1 MPTTYSK
8 FRLYDQ
14 ENGAYVTP
22 EIPNIIDV
30 VELTGVSTSHTS
42 NANEITVA
50 STAGLFPGMSL
61 HIATLPQGAFIHA
74 VKSSTVIVAHAPAFD
89 TATGTWTV
97 SAANANA
104 TATASSMTGSARGAN
119 AIGIPMVDANG
130 STYRNE
136 FGHTGAAW
144 NAHGEYTS
152 SGPTTNK
159 AVDPVAAQP
168 GVVLTPDSV
177 SVLPIGAGTTAQ
189 TAVKL
194 SATAI
199 TPKISDS
206 VKGTPPRPMPL
217 WTTWWLLVASTGAV
231 TLLRKS
237 PQVQLVRTGSST
249 AS

>member
-22 EIPNIIDV
+22 EVPNIIDV
-30 VELTGVSTSHTS
+30 VELTGVSTSSGS
-42 NANEITVA
+42 NEVTVA
-50 STAGLFPGMSL
+50 STTGLFPGMSL

-89 TATGTWTV
+89 AATGTWTV
-97 SAANANA
+97 SAANAQA
-104 TATASSMTGSARGAN
+104 TTTASGMTGMARGAN

-136 FGHTGAAW
+136 FGHTGAGW

-152 SGPTTNK
+152 SGPTVNK
-159 AVDPVAAQP
+159 AVDPVAGQP
-168 GVVLTPDSV
+168 GVVITPASLSV
-177 SVLPIGAGTTAQ
+177 QPIGAGATAQ

-194 SATAI
+194 AATSISA
-199 TPKISDS
+199 KISDS
-206 VKGTPPRPMPL
+206 LNGIPPRPMPL

-231 TLLRKS
+231 TMLRKS
-237 PQVQLVRTGSST
+237 PQVQLVRTGAST